1 MEKLNQIID
10 GGESITVEF
19 KQSKGKL
26 NFSICKARRFKNGFD

>member
-1 MEKLNQIID
+1 MEKLKQIID

-26 NFSICKARRFKNGFD
+26 NKDVLKQFVHF